1 MLGVLERKSL
11 LEQAT
16 GRRFVMHALI
26 HEYAS
31 DRLASAPGDL
41 LTETRR
47 RHAEYFLEMIP
58 RCFGAAKGAEQSPML
73 DCIEKDFP
81 NIRAAWTFALEA
93 ADFAR
98 IRKAVE
104 PLFYACALRC
114 LFHDCASLFEA
125 KVADAGLE
133 AYFQSIRASC
143 MAHQGAFDIAVELAR
158 SAIEN
163 HACPSAA
170 ALHCRQA
177 LGNVAHAR
185 GDLADAHTHYEYA
198 FEARMD
204 LTDAMGS
211 YYSAL
216 SLAILELQR
225 DDVARARAWVRVSS
239 RICQRVGHVGGM
251 SVVHACAGDIAA
263 KEQRL
268 DDAFESY
275 RNALDVGEALRNPQL
290 KAAILIKL
298 GRVCSEQ
305 GALDQACVNL
315 EEACD
320 LASAIG
326 DRRVAINAR
335 LGLVHGLRLKGEL
348 ERARTEI
355 QKVLEGARGLALHT
369 QLAAALAE
377 LAHVELA
384 LGRDA
389 AAARI
394 VSLVHQVKLEA
405 PNPECEAL
413 IERFQGRLPEAEED
427 LDSALLE
434 LINEPIFGALRL

>member
-1 MLGVLERKSL
+1 
-11 LEQAT
+11 
-16 GRRFVMHALI
+16 
-26 HEYAS
+26 
-31 DRLASAPGDL
+31 
-41 LTETRR
+41 
-47 RHAEYFLEMIP
+47 
-58 RCFGAAKGAEQSPML
+58 
-73 DCIEKDFP
+73 
-81 NIRAAWTFALEA
+81 
-93 ADFAR
+93 
-98 IRKAVE
+98 
-104 PLFYACALRC
+104 
-114 LFHDCASLFEA
+114 
-125 KVADAGLE
+125 
-133 AYFQSIRASC
+133 